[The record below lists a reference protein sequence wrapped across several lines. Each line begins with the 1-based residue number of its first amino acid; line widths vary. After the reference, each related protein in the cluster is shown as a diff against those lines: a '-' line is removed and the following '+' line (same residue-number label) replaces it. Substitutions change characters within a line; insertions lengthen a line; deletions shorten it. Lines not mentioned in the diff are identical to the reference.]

1 MNKRFKRILM
11 SVFSMIAIALLL
23 GAVPACG
30 TTPTTDPSNNSAAD
44 PASGQDSSLKY
55 VAHRGYSQSY
65 VDNTE
70 ASFRAAAE
78 MSFYGIETDIRKTK
92 DGYYVCSHDA
102 TVKYADG
109 REVAI
114 ASTSRADLLSSP
126 IKNTMTSEPAYL
138 CTFEKYLQICKEGGK
153 VAFIELKDHFSKAE
167 TAEILAIVDN
177 EYDCAHT
184 CFISFIY
191 SALLHVKEA
200 DPSIKLQYLS
210 QTENDFVFDHCLE
223 EGISVRVRKDILT
236 EDMVMLFHDEGRE
249 VNVWTVNENSYLTI
263 ARKRGVDYV
272 TSNVFSED

>member
-65 VDNTE
+65 VANTE
-70 ASFRAAAE
+70 AAFREAAG

-92 DGYYVCSHDA
+92 DGYYVCNHDA
-102 TVKYADG
+102 TVQFANG
-109 REVAI
+109 SEVAI
-114 ASTSRADLLSSP
+114 ASTTRADLLSKP
-126 IKNTMTSEPAYL
+126 LKNNLTDDDAYL
-138 CTFEKYLQICKEGGK
+138 CTFEKYLQICKEGK
-153 VAFIELKDHFSKAE
+153 KIAFIELKDHFSKRE
-167 TAEILAIVDN
+167 IAEILQIVDD
-177 EYDCAHT
+177 EYDRAHVY
-184 CFISFIY
+184 FISFIY

-210 QTENDFVFDHCLE
+210 QTENDFIFDNCLE
-223 EGISVRVRKDILT
+223 EGISVSVRQTILT
-236 EDMVMLFHDEGRE
+236 EDLVMLFHDEGLE
-249 VNVWTVNENSYLTI
+249 VNVWTVNENTYLNT
-263 ARKRGVDYV
+263 ARRMGVDYV
-272 TSNVFSED
+272 TSDVFSED